1 MPPEDSTCEERS
13 FKKLYEAHSE
23 ALRNFVYYKL
33 GDLEYA
39 EDAVQES
46 FLILWKNCAKV
57 PFEKA
62 KSYLFTVVNNMLLD
76 TVKHQKVVLKYFHQK
91 QVQHV
96 AESPEFILEEQEF
109 RQKLERVLNE
119 LPEDQRVVFLMN
131 RVEKMK
137 YREIAEL
144 LGISQKTVE
153 KRMHK
158 ALLII
163 KEKIGNI

>member
-1 MPPEDSTCEERS
+1 M
-13 FKKLYEAHSE
+13 
-23 ALRNFVYYKL
+23 
-33 GDLEYA
+33 
-39 EDAVQES
+39 
-46 FLILWKNCAKV
+46 
-57 PFEKA
+57 
-62 KSYLFTVVNNMLLD
+62 
-76 TVKHQKVVLKYFHQK
+76 
-91 QVQHV
+91 
-96 AESPEFILEEQEF
+96 
-109 RQKLERVLNE
+109 ERVLKE